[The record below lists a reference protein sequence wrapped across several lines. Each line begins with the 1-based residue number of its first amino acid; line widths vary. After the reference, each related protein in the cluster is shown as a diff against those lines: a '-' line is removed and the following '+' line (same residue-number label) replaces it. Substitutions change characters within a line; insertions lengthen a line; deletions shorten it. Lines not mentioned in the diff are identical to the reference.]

1 MPVASLGMSD
11 AIAQQLRNDIL
22 RGEISGGERLRQDH
36 IAARFGASHVP
47 VREALQKLGAEG
59 LVLFQPRRG
68 AMVTP
73 LTQEDAQEITDMRL
87 ELECLALRKA
97 MTVFGAVDCGSAE
110 LAIAKGNDSNDLDQL
125 MSANW
130 AFHRSIY
137 AVEKQPRLMKSLEAL
152 WLHNERYQR
161 LVFET
166 IPYKL
171 KSQQEHAEIL
181 SAVRAGLSEKA
192 VDLLAKHIREGGSKM
207 IQILQD
213 RLP

>member
-1 MPVASLGMSD
+1 MPVTGLGMSD
-11 AIAQQLRNDIL
+11 AIALQLRSDIL
-22 RGEISGGERLRQDH
+22 RGEISGGDRLRQDH
-36 IAARFGASHVP
+36 IAERFGASHVP

-73 LTQEDAQEITDMRL
+73 LTMEDAQEITDMRV

-97 MTVFGAVDCGSAE
+97 MTVFSIKDYENAQQ
-110 LAIAKGNDSNDLDQL
+110 AIVKGNESKNLDQL

-130 AFHRSIY
+130 DFHRSIY
-137 AVEKQPRLMKSLEAL
+137 AGAQQPRLMKSLDEL

-171 KSQQEHAEIL
+171 KSQQEHADIL
-181 SAVRAGLSEKA
+181 TAVEADQCDQA
-192 VDLLAKHIREGGSKM
+192 VALLAKHIKEGGAM
-207 IQILQD
+207 MAQILCD
-213 RLP
+213 RLS

>member
-11 AIAQQLRNDIL
+11 AIAQQLRSEIL
-22 RGEISGGERLRQDH
+22 RGEISGGDRLRQDH

-73 LTQEDAQEITDMRL
+73 LTMEDAQEITDIRI
-87 ELECLALRKA
+87 ELECLALKKA
-97 MTVFGAVDCGSAE
+97 ITMFPVADYESAQQ
-110 LAIAKGNDSNDLDQL
+110 AIRKGNEAEDLDQL

-130 AFHRSIY
+130 DFHQSIY
-137 AVEKQPRLMKSLEAL
+137 AGEQQPRLMKSLDAL

-171 KSQQEHAEIL
+171 KSQQEHADIL
-181 SAVRAGLSEKA
+181 AAVEAGKSDEA
-192 VDLLAKHIREGGSKM
+192 VDLLAQHINEGGAMM
-207 IQILQD
+207 IQILKK

>member
-1 MPVASLGMSD
+1 MSD
-11 AIAQQLRNDIL
+11 AIAMQLRSDIL
-22 RGEISGGERLRQDH
+22 RGEIVGGDRLRQDH

-73 LTQEDAQEITDMRL
+73 LTQEDAQEITDMRV
-87 ELECLALRKA
+87 ELECLALKKA
-97 MTVFGAVDCGSAE
+97 MTLFKITDHEEARE
-110 LAIAKGNDSNDLDQL
+110 AIARGNTSEDLDQL

-130 AFHRSIY
+130 DFHRSIY
-137 AVEKQPRLMKSLEAL
+137 AGEQQPRLMNSLNEL

-166 IPYKL
+166 MPYKL
-171 KSQQEHAEIL
+171 KSQQEHVDIL
-181 SAVRAGLSEKA
+181 TAVESDKCDDA
-192 VDLLAKHIREGGSKM
+192 VDLLVKHICEGGAM
-207 IQILQD
+207 MTQILRD
-213 RLP
+213 RLA